1 MFAELKS
8 NEDIQK
14 SIVEYLG
21 EDEKD
26 TRRIKFYKIYDKIP
40 TSFLTM
46 VVLQL
51 TTKLNTTMIFK
62 CVFFIVVGVLYLK
75 FASNMFRKICLHR
88 DNGEDTIGLELKS
101 VLDLFLAVVICGL
114 SDLHDSALTVEE

>member
-26 TRRIKFYKIYDKIP
+26 TRRIEFSKIYDKIP
-40 TSFLTM
+40 TSFLIM
-46 VVLQL
+46 VVL
-51 TTKLNTTMIFK
+51 
-62 CVFFIVVGVLYLK
+62 
-75 FASNMFRKICLHR
+75 
-88 DNGEDTIGLELKS
+88 
-101 VLDLFLAVVICGL
+101 
-114 SDLHDSALTVEE
+114 